1 MAGLSWQGFASPTK
15 PQSVHGQKKKKKIKE
30 KRWKFW
36 CWTTNQSTDQ
46 SITEP
51 PAGLLQDADTLQT
64 SPIFGAASKHTPVR
78 FLFSLFFGEA
88 GGNSEEEC
96 AHAPTSDTGGC
107 DAENRSKITS
117 RDESNPSVFSHVYP
131 L

>member
-1 MAGLSWQGFASPTK
+1 
-15 PQSVHGQKKKKKIKE
+15 KKKKKE

-51 PAGLLQDADTLQT
+51 PAGLLQDAGTVET
-64 SPIFGAASKHTPVR
+64 SPIFGAASNTHLDT
-78 FLFSLFFGEA
+78 FLFSEKV
-88 GGNSEEEC
+88 
-96 AHAPTSDTGGC
+96 
-107 DAENRSKITS
+107 AETPKRNVLTLQQAIQALAMPSSRSKVTS

-131 L
+131 F